1 VVSGLVEELSSFGVD
16 GHGELYATSLDGKLY
31 RLR

>member
-1 VVSGLVEELSSFGVD
+1 VVSGQVEGLSSFGVD
-16 GHGELYATSLDGKLY
+16 GHGELYATSLAGSLY